1 MQKSTPLNANT
12 VWASNFVEESEVSEL
27 MQSENYDENGSKVK
41 SFEELEIRR
50 WREEIV
56 KLQNKNK
63 NLRNNL
69 SAIFNDDQ
77 LFSLE
82 KNRNEKRTQGKRDL
96 F

>member
-1 MQKSTPLNANT
+1 M
-12 VWASNFVEESEVSEL
+12 
-27 MQSENYDENGSKVK
+27 
-41 SFEELEIRR
+41 
-50 WREEIV
+50 
-56 KLQNKNK
+56 QNKNK